1 MSGPFL
7 VNFVQVLGNI
17 LYFALIARVLLSWVN
32 LGPGN
37 PLVVIVH
44 QVTEPI
50 LAPIR
55 RVMPKFGML
64 DFSPM
69 VAMILV
75 FVVQRVL
82 ISLFT

>member
-7 VNFVQVLGNI
+7 VYFVQVLGNI

-44 QVTEPI
+44 QITEPI

-55 RVMPKFGML
+55 KVMPNLGML

-69 VAMILV
+69 IAMILV

-82 ISLFT
+82 ISLLR